1 MVGADA
7 LDSSEFG
14 VRSSELNENIPYPV
28 GAAAPGGP
36 CFPLRGKCPE
46 GAIGE
51 PSVLLRPS
59 GHAVGAPSA
68 SLRPCGRPR
77 GTVLVCR
84 VLWRMRGERIFFLF
98 ACPKRKNQR
107 ETTLGR
113 GRLRFLPLP
122 RPTLIETPKRGDP
135 LLEHPQAVRI
145 RPGVLYLPGFP
156 AGRGQAPPLHGNGR
170 LPVLRRGDSR
180 IARRPNHSVGADALV
195 GPFCRSFQQG
205 QRAKNEKF
213 CPNSMQPVNCFR
225 IFDLVR

>member
-1 MVGADA
+1 MV
-7 LDSSEFG
+7 
-14 VRSSELNENIPYPV
+14 
-28 GAAAPGGP
+28 GP
-36 CFPLRGKCPE
+36 CFPLWGEVPRRGDRGAFRFASPFRSCRRGALRFASPLRSPARYDLRFLIPPANAGE
-46 GAIGE
+46 G
-51 PSVLLRPS
+51 
-59 GHAVGAPSA
+59 
-68 SLRPCGRPR
+68 
-77 GTVLVCR
+77 
-84 VLWRMRGERIFFLF
+84 RIFFLF